1 MQITFES
8 YEEMMEFVGKIQK
21 SIPEEK
27 KVPEKS
33 LTYGEQI
40 APHFPDAHTSRVP
53 VKQPVQ
59 QAPVQS
65 EAPVQQTPVPLAP
78 VQNAAPAAPAQQPAV
93 PTSARTYTLDELAGA
108 AMTLMDKGMQVQLQE
123 LLAGYGVDAL
133 PMLPAEQYGNFA
145 TALRGMG
152 AQI

>member
-8 YEEMMEFVGKIQK
+8 YEEMMEFVGKIQGGA
-21 SIPEEK
+21 PEEK
-27 KVPEKS
+27 KAPEKS

-40 APHFPDAHTSRVP
+40 APHFPNAHTSRVP
-53 VKQPVQ
+53 VQQSVQPEPVQ
-59 QAPVQS
+59 AAV
-65 EAPVQQTPVPLAP
+65 PVPQAS
-78 VQNAAPAAPAQQPAV
+78 VQNAAPVTPPQQPVV